1 MKPDDFLRRPVM
13 PILLLVRVL
22 LAGMMVA
29 GMGSTALAA
38 EDSTTG
44 AVRQKNPPPRRCN
57 SPTRGPC
64 QNTSGTELGKQR
76 GQLCIENC
84 KSCGEIRAFRGRQA
98 AARPGGATPAAA
110 AARLANA

>member
-1 MKPDDFLRRPVM
+1 M

-44 AVRQKNPPPRRCN
+44 AVRQKIPPPV
-57 SPTRGPC
+57 SQKPAIAP
-64 QNTSGTELGKQR
+64 L
-76 GQLCIENC
+76 QLSDERTVP
-84 KSCGEIRAFRGRQA
+84 KYVRH
-98 AARPGGATPAAA
+98 
-110 AARLANA
+110 